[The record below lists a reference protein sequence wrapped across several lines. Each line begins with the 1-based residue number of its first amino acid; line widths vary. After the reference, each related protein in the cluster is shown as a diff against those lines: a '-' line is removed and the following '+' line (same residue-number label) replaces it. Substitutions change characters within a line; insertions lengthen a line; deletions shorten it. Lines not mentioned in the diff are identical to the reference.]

1 MEKGNSVEAR
11 SQLCFLFNRRLHRRP
26 RRLRPRGP
34 AFSSRPCRRLLL
46 GGGGGGATKGFDAPV
61 RLFSDISSIVN
72 ISQCYL
78 TGLSMF
84 NWALTGQ

>member
-11 SQLCFLFNRRLHRRP
+11 SQLCFCLIVVFVVVLVVFVLGVP
-26 RRLRPRGP
+26 L
-34 AFSSRPCRRLLL
+34 SLLAL
-46 GGGGGGATKGFDAPV
+46 AGVCFWGGGGAKGFDAPI
-61 RLFSDISSIVN
+61 RLFSDISSILN
-72 ISQCYL
+72 IPHSYL

>member
-11 SQLCFLFNRRLHRRP
+11 SQLGFCLIVVFIVVLVVFVLGVPLSLLALAGVCFW
-26 RRLRPRGP
+26 
-34 AFSSRPCRRLLL
+34 
-46 GGGGGGATKGFDAPV
+46 GGGGGEAKRFDAPI
-61 RLFSDISSIVN
+61 RLLIDISSILN
-72 ISQCYL
+72 IPRSYL